1 MARPKPDL
9 PDVSALRACIDGA
22 GRLAVRATP
31 GAREQSVTLV
41 DGAVQVKVRAPAD
54 KGAANDAVAVLLAAA
69 LDLPPSRLI
78 LLRGATSRQKL
89 FRVELHTK
97 VR

>member
-9 PDVSALRACIDGA
+9 PDAEALRACIDA
-22 GRLAVRATP
+22 EGRLAVRVTP
-31 GAREQSVTLV
+31 GAREQSVMIA

-54 KGAANDAVAVLLAAA
+54 KGAANEAVLELLAQA
-69 LDLPPSRLI
+69 LDCPPSRLT

-89 FRVELHTK
+89 FWVQD
-97 VR
+97 